1 MIRDISDMLKEVTPQ
16 DLVKFGLIPEFVGRV
31 PITVS
36 LEGLDEEA
44 LKKIL
49 TEPKSALVKQYKK
62 LFEMDGVDLE
72 FEPDAVTEIAKQAM
86 ERKTGARGLR
96 SIIEKIMMDIMYE
109 IPSDDTIQKCTI
121 TKQVVL
127 GESKPIVEHR
137 ESDSAKKLR
146 A

>member
-1 MIRDISDMLKEVTPQ
+1 MK
-16 DLVKFGLIPEFVGRV
+16 
-31 PITVS
+31 
-36 LEGLDEEA
+36 A

>member
-1 MIRDISDMLKEVTPQ
+1 MLKEVTPQ

-96 SIIEKIMMDIMYE
+96 SIIEKIMMDVMYE
-109 IPSDDTIQKCTI
+109 IPSDDTIQKCVI

-137 ESDSAKKLR
+137 GTDSTKKLR